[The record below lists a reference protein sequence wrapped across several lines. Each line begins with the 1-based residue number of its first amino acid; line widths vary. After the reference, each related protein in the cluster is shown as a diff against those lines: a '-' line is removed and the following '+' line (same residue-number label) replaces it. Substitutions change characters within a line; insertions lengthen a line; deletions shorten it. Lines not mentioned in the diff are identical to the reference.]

1 MASGYTIFDLID
13 AFCGLSKKYL
23 MHESNCEY
31 QSWRKKSIVLQNDTI
46 VYGSSEI
53 LIFS

>member
-31 QSWRKKSIVLQNDTI
+31 INLDEKNL
-46 VYGSSEI
+46 
-53 LIFS
+53 